1 MLTRASAAQVRFGSV
16 CDPPQV
22 AQGTAGL
29 GGNLR
34 QLMGP
39 NTTSARTA
47 RTSSLGRDGS
57 NTGHLHHKTVR
68 R

>member
-1 MLTRASAAQVRFGSV
+1 MLTRASAAQVGFGSV

-34 QLMGP
+34 KLMG
-39 NTTSARTA
+39 AEHDQRED
-47 RTSSLGRDGS
+47 R
-57 NTGHLHHKTVR
+57 
-68 R
+68 